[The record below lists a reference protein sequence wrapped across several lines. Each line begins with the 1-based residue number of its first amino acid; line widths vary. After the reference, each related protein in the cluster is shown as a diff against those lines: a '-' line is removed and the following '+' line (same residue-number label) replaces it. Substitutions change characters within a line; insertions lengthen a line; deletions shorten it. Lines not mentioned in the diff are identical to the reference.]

1 MTTLTA
7 TELFGESG
15 VPLRAREFSIRCASD
30 PVTAEAI
37 KVVFSLAGWAE
48 LRSGEDRAIMRQG
61 SIFTV
66 PAFQRCY
73 AIPVHH
79 ARSVVFY
86 LHPEYLGEQ
95 LRWLPGGHPL
105 LHHMRQAVNG
115 MEHVQHLQIPPAA
128 MQSLLPHLLHLARTP
143 HRSDQELMRLTLAG
157 TVFDMVGRFA
167 GLRGAEP
174 DECLPNLAAPRPEV
188 AAAVSLMHHQVD
200 RDWNAD
206 DLASRVA
213 LSPSQL
219 TRLFRSH
226 VGISPTRYLWRL
238 RADQMAELLAMT
250 GLSVGEA
257 ARAVGWSNPA
267 VASRA
272 FKRRYG
278 ISPRRFVAT
287 TKIYPRQLT
296 TEVPLLD

>member
-30 PVTAEAI
+30 PVRAEAI

-73 AIPVHH
+73 AIPVDH

-95 LRWLPGGHPL
+95 LRWLPNGNPL
-105 LHHMRQAVNG
+105 LHHLRRSVNG
-115 MEHVQHLQIPPAA
+115 IEHLQHLQVPPAA
-128 MQSLLPHLLHLARTP
+128 VQSLLPHLLHLARTP

-157 TVFDMVGRFA
+157 TVLDTVGRFA
-167 GLRGAEP
+167 GLRCAEAE
-174 DECLPNLAAPRPEV
+174 ECLPNLAAPRPEV

-200 RDWNAD
+200 RDWSAG

-226 VGISPTRYLWRL
+226 VGMSPARYLWCL
-238 RADQMAELLAMT
+238 RADHMAELLATT
-250 GLSVGEA
+250 GRSVGEA

-278 ISPRRFVAT
+278 ISPRQFAAT
-287 TKIYPRQLT
+287 IGVYPSPLT
-296 TEVPLLD
+296 ADAPLLS